1 MNRVSKK
8 LMQIEAKAIKTHQYK
23 YQLFHISEGPTRKTK
38 FWVPLK
44 KFCANT
50 PVTLILLTDELVRVW
65 FISYYCE

>member
-23 YQLFHISEGPTRKTK
+23 YQLFHISEGPTLKTK

-44 KFCANT
+44 KFCAT
-50 PVTLILLTDELVRVW
+50 HQ
-65 FISYYCE
+65 